1 MRLGLLADIHEAVEP
16 LAAAVR
22 ELKARRVDAF
32 IMLGDVLEA
41 GERVDETVALLAAL
55 PGAAVWGNHDLGLC
69 GEVHPS
75 LRGQFA
81 TTTLDYFARL
91 TPWVDLEGC
100 RFQHIDPH
108 LDPSK
113 FEDLWR
119 FTTDEERIAG
129 FEGCSHAR
137 VFVGHQH
144 RWGLFTPKRQVP
156 WEGEGSFRYEA
167 DQRYLTVVHAVRDG
181 WCALLDSD
189 RGELEP
195 IRVTAA

>member
-32 IMLGDVLEA
+32 VMLGDVLEA

-55 PGAAVWGNHDLGLC
+55 PGAGVWGNHDLGLC
-69 GEVHPS
+69 GEIEPA
-75 LRGQFA
+75 LRGQFTAA
-81 TTTLDYFARL
+81 TIDYFSRL
-91 TPWVDLEGC
+91 TAWVDLDGS

-108 LDPSK
+108 LDPSS

-129 FEGCSHAR
+129 FGRCSHTR
-137 VFVGHQH
+137 VFAGHMH
-144 RWGLFTPKRQVP
+144 RWGLFTPERQVA
-156 WEGEGSFRYEA
+156 WDGEETFRYEA
-167 DQRYLTVVHAVRDG
+167 DERYLTLVHAVRDG
-181 WCALLDSD
+181 WCGLVDSD

-195 IRVTAA
+195 IRVT